1 MKRKILTIIFIAL
14 VVILSDN
21 ILADTSDV
29 KALKDP
35 SIFIKKSNELS
46 QSITTIESDF
56 IQKKHLSFFAEDVS
70 SKGKFYFKKENM
82 LRWEYTSPIK
92 YIMVMNQDKFYVK
105 DNNKVTTFDVKS
117 NKMISEINEIMI
129 SCIKGNILKN
139 DGQFKISYY
148 ENNSIY
154 LVKLAPLSSKMNEY
168 IQRIELYFG
177 KTNFTL
183 TELWMIERSGDYT
196 KISFRNKKIN
206 EKIADEIFSI
216 K

>member
-1 MKRKILTIIFIAL
+1 VKRKILTTIFIVL
-14 VVILSDN
+14 VVLLSDN

-29 KALKDP
+29 KVLKDP
-35 SIFIKKSNELS
+35 STFIKKSNELS
-46 QSITTIESDF
+46 QNITTIESDF
-56 IQKKHLSFFAEDVS
+56 IQKKHLSFFSEDVS

-129 SCIKGNILKN
+129 SCIKGNILK
-139 DGQFKISYY
+139 DDEQFKISYY
-148 ENNSIY
+148 ENNLIY

-168 IQRIELYFG
+168 IQRIELYFS